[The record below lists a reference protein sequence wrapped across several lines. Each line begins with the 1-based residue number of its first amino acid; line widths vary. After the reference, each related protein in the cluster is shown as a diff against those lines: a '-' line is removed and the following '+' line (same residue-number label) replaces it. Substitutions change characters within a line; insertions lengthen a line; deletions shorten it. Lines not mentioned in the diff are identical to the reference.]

1 MLNRSC
7 LTFKVCRVGISKSM
21 ELVKVFSC
29 DGYCGCREKDGDAD
43 RILKNGLIKDND
55 DVTDSPEIWLTSG
68 DSTLY
73 LSPSLIDKE
82 NRIKS
87 AMTDTMSTIKVTVN
101 KVFDLTKIKEGIKLS
116 RGTIVD
122 VTTTK
127 DAPTVLTITTK
138 EAIDLKTPLTI
149 TLPGYG
155 DATASI
161 GAIVRTDAFDQ
172 TFAYTN
178 PTLK

>member
-55 DVTDSPEIWLTSG
+55 DVTDSL
-68 DSTLY
+68 
-73 LSPSLIDKE
+73 
-82 NRIKS
+82 
-87 AMTDTMSTIKVTVN
+87 
-101 KVFDLTKIKEGIKLS
+101 GIKLS
-116 RGTIVD
+116 RETIVD